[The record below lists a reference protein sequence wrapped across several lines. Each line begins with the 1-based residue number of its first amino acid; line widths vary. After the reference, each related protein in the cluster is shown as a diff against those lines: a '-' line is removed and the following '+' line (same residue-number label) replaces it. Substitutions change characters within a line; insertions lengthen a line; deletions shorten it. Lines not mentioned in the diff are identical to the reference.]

1 MSDDSPATYSTYPTY
16 PSASG
21 NSTAA
26 LVLGIIGLLGNVG
39 SCCCCLSLFLGLC
52 SPVAWYMGH
61 QELQAIAAGRS
72 PVGGAG
78 NAKAGMVCGI
88 IGTILLG
95 LYVLAVVVYV
105 AFVGFAVA
113 LDAMK
118 KGGLPLPQ

>member
-1 MSDDSPATYSTYPTY
+1 LSYDPPATYPTY
-16 PSASG
+16 PTSSG
-21 NSTAA
+21 NATAA

-61 QELQAIAAGRS
+61 KELQAIAAGLSS
-72 PVGGAG
+72 PAGAG

-88 IGTILLG
+88 IGTIVLA
-95 LYVLAVVVYV
+95 LYVIAIVIYV